1 MKRSK
6 TMPRP
11 LQPIPQP
18 AQPLP
23 HSLKRLPRLLTYAL
37 VSIGVAAGFVWAFRP
52 APLLVDMGRVER
64 GALMVTVDAEGR
76 TRVRSRFIVA
86 APVAGRL
93 QRIDLDPGDAVAQGT
108 AIARIDPLPLTSQV
122 EAAQARLLE
131 YRAERAGVET
141 QRHKPA
147 ELLQAEARIRAAT
160 AERQEMAARVKA
172 AEASL
177 AQARRDRKRFEQL
190 AAEGVVP
197 QQRFEA
203 AQLEEDTERQAL
215 AAAQQDEAQAV
226 AEVAAARERL
236 QQLQAEQ
243 SDPDYLLDVYDAQ
256 IAGVEAELANLVDA
270 AQRTEI
276 YAPAN
281 GQVLRVMQ
289 ESARFVAAGAPLLE
303 VGNLAQMEIVVDIL
317 STDAV
322 NVRPGADLLVENWGG
337 EGTLLARVRRVEP
350 SAFTEISALGV
361 EEQRVNAIA
370 DFVGSSGTLG
380 DGYRVDARIAIW
392 QSDDVLKVP
401 LSALD
406 PCPKE
411 GWCVFVVEGG
421 RARLRQVEIGQRSRF
436 EVAIVAGLRE
446 GETTILHPP
455 EKVGDGDR
463 VEQR

>member
-1 MKRSK
+1 M
-6 TMPRP
+6 
-11 LQPIPQP
+11 
-18 AQPLP
+18 A
-23 HSLKRLPRLLTYAL
+23 
-37 VSIGVAAGFVWAFRP
+37 VGFVWAFRP
-52 APLLVDMGRVER
+52 APLLVDMGQVER

-76 TRVRSRFIVA
+76 TRVRSRFVVA

-93 QRIDLDPGDAVAQGT
+93 QRIDLDPGDAVERGAMVAQ
-108 AIARIDPLPLTSQV
+108 IDPLPLTSQV

-160 AERQEMAARVKA
+160 AERRETAARVK
-172 AEASL
+172 EADATL
-177 AQARRDRKRFEQL
+177 AQAQRDRERFERL
-190 AAEGVVP
+190 AAEGAVP
-197 QQRFEA
+197 RQRFET

-215 AAAQQDEAQAV
+215 AAAKQDEARAI
-226 AEVAAARERL
+226 AEVAAAQERL

-256 IAGVEAELANLVDA
+256 IAGVEAELANLDDE

-289 ESARFVAAGAPLLE
+289 ESARFVAAGASLLE
-303 VGNLAQMEIVVDIL
+303 VGDVAQMEIVVDIL

-322 NVRPGADLLVENWGG
+322 KVRPGADLLVENWGG
-337 EGTLLARVRRVEP
+337 EGTLLARVRLVEP
-350 SAFTEISALGV
+350 AAFTEISALGV

-370 DFVGSSGTLG
+370 DFVDSPGALG
-380 DGYRVDARIAIW
+380 DNYRIDARIAIW

-406 PCPKE
+406 PCQGG
-411 GWCVFVVEGG
+411 GWCAFVVEEG
-421 RARLRQVEIGQRSRF
+421 RARLRPVEIGPRGRF
-436 EVAIVAGLRE
+436 EVAIEAGLQAE
-446 GETTILHPP
+446 ETVILHPP
-455 EKVGDGDR
+455 EKLADGDR
-463 VEQR
+463 VKQR